1 MLFRVELLCPLSIRG
16 VTTLPKN
23 TMAAALILPQKTP
36 LIRRMLGPDSFFA
49 ASCEIHDYQYSFDDN
64 IPASES
70 HRKEADDLF
79 LKNMYRE
86 IEARVTNWFHKIL
99 RKAQAGIF
107 HQLVRVFG
115 KNHYKRGSKDAS
127 GTTD

>member
-1 MLFRVELLCPLSIRG
+1 MSIFYPRG
-16 VTTLPKN
+16 YDPKKTYN
-23 TMAAALILPQKTP
+23 GCGPDFTQKIP
-36 LIRRMLGPDSFFA
+36 LIRRWLGASSFFA

-86 IEARVTNWFHKIL
+86 IESRVSNWFQKIL
-99 RKAQAGIF
+99 RKTQAGFF
-107 HQLVRVFG
+107 HWSVRIFG
-115 KNHYKRGSKDAS
+115 KNHYKKGSKDAS
-127 GTTD
+127 

>member
-1 MLFRVELLCPLSIRG
+1 MSVREG
-16 VTTLPKN
+16 
-23 TMAAALILPQKTP
+23 LIIPENYNPDIKYNGCGPDFTQKIP